1 MPRVRG
7 ARATDSEVGAIPAAP
22 GSCVRAA
29 GCVKPLTE
37 LRRASRHPHQRFES
51 HGFSTDKENILMNTQ
66 VLTTSVGAA
75 VAALLLTSGAAF
87 AKGPHKHIDFNMV
100 VSAGAATCLP
110 HARAE
115 VRVVDDGTAQ
125 DLYLFAQ
132 GLPPKTDFDFF
143 VIQVPK
149 APFGMS
155 WYQADV
161 ETDEHG
167 NAFQHVRGIFGIET
181 FTVAPNAAPAPVV
194 FNGPFPDASVNPAT
208 NPIQMYHLGLW
219 FDSPTDAQNAGCPA
233 SVTPF
238 NGEHDAGLQ
247 VLNTA
252 NFADEEGPLRQ
263 LK

>member
-1 MPRVRG
+1 MIRITVTSSTRSKGRRVSRGRRCPSAGRRCRRPRSTRF
-7 ARATDSEVGAIPAAP
+7 AP
-22 GSCVRAA
+22 GSRVA
-29 GCVKPLTE
+29 
-37 LRRASRHPHQRFES
+37 LRITDPRHHHYHFES
-51 HGFSTDKENILMNTQ
+51 HRFQSTQEKILMINH
-66 VLTTSVGAA
+66 VLTPSGRVGAA
-75 VAALLLTSGAAF
+75 VAALLLTTGAAS
-87 AKGPHKHIDFNMV
+87 AKSPHKHIDFDMV

-143 VIQVPK
+143 VTQAPK
-149 APFGMS
+149 AQFGMA

-161 ETDEHG
+161 ETDERG

-181 FTVAPNAAPAPVV
+181 FTVAPGSVPAPVV

-208 NPIQMYHLGLW
+208 NPLQMYHLGLW
-219 FDSPTDAQNAGCPA
+219 FNSPTDAQNAGCPA

-238 NGEHDAGLQ
+238 NGEHNAGLQ
-247 VLNTA
+247 V
-252 NFADEEGPLRQ
+252 
-263 LK
+263 

>member
-1 MPRVRG
+1 
-7 ARATDSEVGAIPAAP
+7 
-22 GSCVRAA
+22 
-29 GCVKPLTE
+29 
-37 LRRASRHPHQRFES
+37 
-51 HGFSTDKENILMNTQ
+51 MNTQ
-66 VLTTSVGAA
+66 VLTTSRRIGAA
-75 VAALLLTSGAAF
+75 VAALLLTTGAAF

-167 NAFQHVRGIFGIET
+167 NALQHVRGIFGIET
-181 FTVAPNAAPAPVV
+181 FTVAPNGAPAPVV
-194 FNGPFPDASVNPAT
+194 FSGPFQDASVSPAT

-238 NGEHDAGLQ
+238 NGEHEAGLQ

-252 NFADEEGPLRQ
+252 NFADDEGPLRQ
-263 LK
+263 LE